1 MKYLV
6 DIKDTSYATG
16 EVEANSKEQAEEIA
30 YGRYYEGTV
39 EWQDCDIEVEARKIE
54 KNRGER

>member
-1 MKYLV
+1 MGDKKRL
-6 DIKDTSYATG
+6 DILLLERGIADSREK
-16 EVEANSKEQAEEIA
+16 AEEIA